1 MDIRGLRIGNIVCSN
16 GQPMNT
22 YNGQLCRVTSIDSLD
37 SFQGKQGTYIGS
49 VGLETNYLWKGDTI
63 GAWVCFVEPE
73 PLSEKI
79 LFKLGF
85 KKEEE
90 EVTHVYE
97 YNLCA
102 NNHFI
107 RIGKYSNTLGRD
119 YNIHID
125 NQNRD
130 SVSCTDIQYL
140 HQLQN
145 AIFDAT
151 GEELNVN
158 ELLK

>member
-1 MDIRGLRIGNIVCSN
+1 MDIRELRIGNIVCSN
-16 GQPMNT
+16 CKPMNT
-22 YNGQLCRVTSIDSLD
+22 YKGAFYKIVSIYSQNGNNR
-37 SFQGKQGTYIGS
+37 GS
-49 VGLETNYLWKGDTI
+49 VVLETNLLWKGDTV
-63 GAWVCFVEPE
+63 GAWADFVKPIH
-73 PLSEKI
+73 LSEKL

-85 KKEEE
+85 KKEED
-90 EVTHVYE
+90 EVIHVYE
-97 YNLCA
+97 YNLCV

-151 GEELNVN
+151 GEELDVK
-158 ELLK
+158 ELFK

>member
-1 MDIRGLRIGNIVCSN
+1 MEIDIRELRIGNIVDSAEY
-16 GQPMNT
+16 GR
-22 YNGQLCRVTSIDSLD
+22 LIIDEIYTHMGNELSCQELK
-37 SFQGKQGTYIGS
+37 SR
-49 VGLETNYLWKGDTI
+49 KGRI
-63 GAWVCFVEPE
+63 L
-73 PLSEKI
+73 PLSYVFQVYIDEF
-79 LFKLGF
+79 LLRGLGF
-85 KKEEE
+85 KKEVD
-90 EVTHVYE
+90 EVIHVYE
-97 YNLCA
+97 YNLCV
-102 NNHFI
+102 NNYFI

-151 GEELNVN
+151 GEELDIK
-158 ELLK
+158 ELFK

>member
-1 MDIRGLRIGNIVCSN
+1 MDIRGLRIGNIVDSAEY
-16 GQPMNT
+16 GRLVIDEIYSHMDAE
-22 YNGQLCRVTSIDSLD
+22 LSCRVLRS
-37 SFQGKQGTYIGS
+37 
-49 VGLETNYLWKGDTI
+49 GLG
-63 GAWVCFVEPE
+63 
-73 PLSEKI
+73 KI
-79 LFKLGF
+79 LPISYVFPVYIDEFLLRNIGF
-85 KKEEE
+85 KKE
-90 EVTHVYE
+90 VDDVIHIYE

-145 AIFDAT
+145 AVFDAT

>member
-1 MDIRGLRIGNIVCSN
+1 MEIDIRELRIGNIVDSAEY
-16 GQPMNT
+16 GR
-22 YNGQLCRVTSIDSLD
+22 LIIDEIYTHMGNELSCQELK
-37 SFQGKQGTYIGS
+37 SR
-49 VGLETNYLWKGDTI
+49 KGRI
-63 GAWVCFVEPE
+63 L
-73 PLSEKI
+73 PLSYVFQVYIDEF
-79 LFKLGF
+79 LLRGLGF
-85 KKEEE
+85 KKEVD
-90 EVTHVYE
+90 EVIHVYE
-97 YNLCA
+97 YNLCV
-102 NNHFI
+102 NNYFI

-151 GEELNVN
+151 GKELNVK
-158 ELLK
+158 ELFK

>member
-1 MDIRGLRIGNIVCSN
+1 MDIRGLRIGNIVDSAEY
-16 GQPMNT
+16 GRLVIDEIYSHMDAE
-22 YNGQLCRVTSIDSLD
+22 LSCRVLRS
-37 SFQGKQGTYIGS
+37 
-49 VGLETNYLWKGDTI
+49 GLG
-63 GAWVCFVEPE
+63 
-73 PLSEKI
+73 KI
-79 LFKLGF
+79 LPISYVFPVYIDEFLLRNIGF
-85 KKEEE
+85 KKE
-90 EVTHVYE
+90 VDYVIHIYE

-107 RIGKYSNTLGRD
+107 RIGKYSNTLCRD

-145 AIFDAT
+145 AVFDAT